1 MDGHLSFLRT
11 ACRLC
16 GKVLSRK
23 SDFADKSLFK
33 NELLNQ
39 FQINIE
45 KDVEEIYPNSICTGC
60 KRSLYRIRGNTVTDV
75 HAKVTTSKRPFNIC
89 GQVTLKETVHVIRK
103 PEGVLQKVLKKRL
116 WRKITKVT
124 LRAVRKLK
132 RRREEFLP
140 RIQCTNWKHSIVGQ
154 RVGPCMCHGTCWPV

>member
-23 SDFADKSLFK
+23 SDFADKSLSK

-39 FQINIE
+39 FRINIE
-45 KDVEEIYPNSICTGC
+45 EDLEVSALDANDHFIEFVAIQMCMPKS
-60 KRSLYRIRGNTVTDV
+60 
-75 HAKVTTSKRPFNIC
+75 RPQNDLIC

-116 WRKITKVT
+116 
-124 LRAVRKLK
+124 
-132 RRREEFLP
+132 
-140 RIQCTNWKHSIVGQ
+140 
-154 RVGPCMCHGTCWPV
+154 